1 MRRVV
6 SHAALMMLLEAPTA
20 FLSIPTLFL
29 SKGRTMSDS
38 LPVCTTVVLTI
49 LRLLSRSAY
58 VTAAELARR
67 LAAEGVSVQL
77 RSLQRTLKIMSETPV
92 YGVERNADHKP
103 YGYRLAAPATL
114 ASAKLSPRDALL
126 MRLTDESLG
135 AALLLRLDEEVG
147 EEAQKVMNERF
158 ERLKDREARRRV
170 AVIPDLPLLTP
181 PLLVPEV
188 LDAVA
193 TALFRNAKLVF
204 SYRDDEG
211 TEHRLVASPLGVVR
225 RLAPRGRAP
234 LRADSPLLSCRGR
247 QGPARAAP
255 PSDRRRSSG
264 GARPSSQRL
273 SSCGS
278 RQDAAR
284 SAGREEPGSS
294 ELHLHEPGARA
305 LARMLAETPFGP
317 HQRIVR
323 AGAKKFVLSVILP
336 DSPRIYA
343 WIALWKETGGI
354 TNATVEPLAKKS
366 E

>member
-1 MRRVV
+1 MRRPV
-6 SHAALMMLLEAPTA
+6 SHAALMMLLEAPTT

-38 LPVCTTVVLTI
+38 LPVCTTVVLTM

-147 EEAQKVMNERF
+147 EEAQEVMNERF

-211 TEHRLVASPLGVVR
+211 TEHWLVASPLGVVHHCVR
-225 RLAPRGRAP
+225 IHLFYLLRPKGFRLA
-234 LRADSPLLSCRGR
+234 D
-247 QGPARAAP
+247 AAKTLP
-255 PSDRRRSSG
+255 VPQDG
-264 GARPSSQRL
+264 KNPVRL
-273 SSCGS
+273 SFTFTN
-278 RQDAAR
+278 
-284 SAGREEPGSS
+284 P
-294 ELHLHEPGARA
+294 A

-323 AGAKKFVLSVILP
+323 TEGKRFALSVILP

-354 TNATVEPLAKKS
+354 TNAKVESLAQKN
-366 E
+366 

>member
-1 MRRVV
+1 
-6 SHAALMMLLEAPTA
+6 
-20 FLSIPTLFL
+20 
-29 SKGRTMSDS
+29 
-38 LPVCTTVVLTI
+38 
-49 LRLLSRSAY
+49 
-58 VTAAELARR
+58 
-67 LAAEGVSVQL
+67 
-77 RSLQRTLKIMSETPV
+77 MSETPV

-147 EEAQKVMNERF
+147 EEAQEVMNERF

-211 TEHRLVASPLGVVR
+211 TEHRLVASPLGVVHHCVR
-225 RLAPRGRAP
+225 IHLFYLAEDGKVRHVPLHRLTAAEVLAEPALRPKGFRLA
-234 LRADSPLLSCRGR
+234 D
-247 QGPARAAP
+247 AAKTLP
-255 PSDRRRSSG
+255 VPQDG
-264 GARPSSQRL
+264 KNPVRL
-273 SSCGS
+273 SFTFTN
-278 RQDAAR
+278 
-284 SAGREEPGSS
+284 P
-294 ELHLHEPGARA
+294 A
-305 LARMLAETPFGP
+305 LARMLTETPFGP

-323 AGAKKFVLSVILP
+323 TEGKRFALSVILP

-354 TNATVEPLAKKS
+354 TNAKVESLAQKN
-366 E
+366 

>member
-1 MRRVV
+1 
-6 SHAALMMLLEAPTA
+6 
-20 FLSIPTLFL
+20 
-29 SKGRTMSDS
+29 MSDS

-135 AALLLRLDEEVG
+135 AVLLLRLDEEVG
-147 EEAQKVMNERF
+147 EEAQEVMNERF

-211 TEHRLVASPLGVVR
+211 TEHRLVASPLGVVHHCVR
-225 RLAPRGRAP
+225 IHLFYLAEDGKVRHVPLHRLTAAEVLAEPALRPKGFRLA
-234 LRADSPLLSCRGR
+234 D
-247 QGPARAAP
+247 AAKTLP
-255 PSDRRRSSG
+255 VPQDG
-264 GARPSSQRL
+264 KNPVRL
-273 SSCGS
+273 SFTFTN
-278 RQDAAR
+278 
-284 SAGREEPGSS
+284 P
-294 ELHLHEPGARA
+294 A

-323 AGAKKFVLSVILP
+323 TEGKRFALSVILP

-354 TNATVEPLAKKS
+354 TNAKVESLAQKN
-366 E
+366 

>member
-147 EEAQKVMNERF
+147 EEAQEVMNERF

-211 TEHRLVASPLGVVR
+211 TEHRLVASPLGVVHHCVR
-225 RLAPRGRAP
+225 IHLFYLAEDGKVRHVPLHRLTAAEVLAEPAVRPKNFLLAQAAKTLPVPQDGRNP
-234 LRADSPLLSCRGR
+234 V
-247 QGPARAAP
+247 
-255 PSDRRRSSG
+255 
-264 GARPSSQRL
+264 RL
-273 SSCGS
+273 SLTFTN
-278 RQDAAR
+278 
-284 SAGREEPGSS
+284 P
-294 ELHLHEPGARA
+294 A

-354 TNATVEPLAKKS
+354 TNAKVESLAQKN
-366 E
+366 